1 MTEEAV
7 REEAVT
13 EEAVRWGAVTEEALR
28 VGAEAEAVKAEVVK
42 VVKVVV
48 ATLVE
53 MGAVARERVR
63 VVETVVVRR

>member
-7 REEAVT
+7 
-13 EEAVRWGAVTEEALR
+13 R